1 MFTDKCSLCSV
12 TRNREPITYYYTI
25 AGAYQ
30 FDGLLTIG
38 TKTLIR
44 VDAQRDL
51 DVLITCDAHFNER
64 IYGQVNRAKDPWIR
78 VLFE

>member
-12 TRNREPITYYYTI
+12 TRSREPITYYYTI
-25 AGAYQ
+25 G
-30 FDGLLTIG
+30 I
-38 TKTLIR
+38 KTLIR

-51 DVLITCDAHFNER
+51 DVLITCDAHFNEH
-64 IYGQVNRAKDPWIR
+64 IYGQVNRAKDPRIR